1 MSFLATPLKGGSM
14 GGSGLPPLAD
24 ARLPPRHDDDAGYYS
39 DVAPSNMSDASN
51 DLVASQRAL
60 EQTFKDRYSVLR
72 SAYEA
77 RIKALQEMISE
88 CCAGLF
94 SDELLH
100 EMKQDRTSSAFIP
113 AHISELLSTHLEGE
127 RERYL
132 HQVVQH
138 LSSVETELARSR
150 EKTAQQGNRIA
161 RLEEACAQ
169 GRRAELEVEPLKRQ
183 VAALQEA
190 SAEAQ
195 RHSHEALSRLEEA
208 HTALQAD
215 HNELIHEHEE
225 ACAQLDARSAQLAA
239 LHHQQAER
247 ERDVRAL
254 ETSVEQSTRDLAVIE
269 SVDRQERLLKAE
281 MKEQLL
287 KLSEARDGLVAEVH
301 TLTVRLQQETHRAAQ
316 LSAQHEADES
326 RDAAVQSK
334 VSQLMRQMQDMMA
347 AESAEADQALAAMQD
362 KLVSTRARLTQE
374 LAREKRLAAAL
385 SEECQA
391 AKIAKSE
398 MARDMKRL
406 QEEDEALRDRL
417 NKELAGRAALQAQ
430 TEAAARQAAQASSAQ
445 HAAELAQK
453 ELALQLAAREQRLL
467 ETEVQGAARVALAE
481 ERTRCVRVRVCV
493 RVTTATPLFFFYL
506 FLSSLSLSPEPISS
520 HLSHLS
526 PHEIHPQPQTANE
539 PRAREPRPRPG
550 ATHRRLSTALP
561 QRAGRSA
568 VLPATI
574 RRRHEDT
581 LRQRGRGHGRGAG
594 R

>member
-1 MSFLATPLKGGSM
+1 MSFLTTPQK
-14 GGSGLPPLAD
+14 SGLPPLAD

-77 RIKALQEMISE
+77 RIKALQEVISE

-183 VAALQEA
+183 LAALQET
-190 SAEAQ
+190 SAESE
-195 RHSHEALSRLEEA
+195 RHSREALSRLEEA
-208 HTALQAD
+208 HAALQAD
-215 HNELIHEHEE
+215 HADLLQEHQE
-225 ACAQLDARSAQLAA
+225 ACSQLDSRTAQLAA
-239 LHHQQAER
+239 LHHQQSER

-269 SVDRQERLLKAE
+269 SVDRQERQVKAE
-281 MKEQLL
+281 MKEQLMR
-287 KLSEARDGLVAEVH
+287 LSEARDALVSEVH
-301 TLTVRLQQETHRAAQ
+301 TLSARLQNESQRAASLQ
-316 LSAQHEADES
+316 AQHEADQGKEV
-326 RDAAVQSK
+326 AMQSK

-347 AESAEADQALAAMQD
+347 AESAEADQALAAMQE

-374 LAREKRLAAAL
+374 LAREKRLCASLAEEAQTAKAARV
-385 SEECQA
+385 ET
-391 AKIAKSE
+391 
-398 MARDMKRL
+398 ARDMKRL
-406 QEEDEALRDRL
+406 QEEDDALRARL

-430 TEAAARQAAQASSAQ
+430 AESAAKQAAHSAAAQ

-453 ELALQLAAREQRLL
+453 ELSLQLAAREQRLL
-467 ETEVQGAARVALAE
+467 EAEAQGAARVALAE
-481 ERTRCVRVRVCV
+481 ERTRW
-493 RVTTATPLFFFYL
+493 AFFWVQCSRTFLRPVFESL
-506 FLSSLSLSPEPISS
+506 FLLLF
-520 HLSHLS
+520 
-526 PHEIHPQPQTANE
+526 
-539 PRAREPRPRPG
+539 
-550 ATHRRLSTALP
+550 
-561 QRAGRSA
+561 
-568 VLPATI
+568 
-574 RRRHEDT
+574 
-581 LRQRGRGHGRGAG
+581 
-594 R
+594 